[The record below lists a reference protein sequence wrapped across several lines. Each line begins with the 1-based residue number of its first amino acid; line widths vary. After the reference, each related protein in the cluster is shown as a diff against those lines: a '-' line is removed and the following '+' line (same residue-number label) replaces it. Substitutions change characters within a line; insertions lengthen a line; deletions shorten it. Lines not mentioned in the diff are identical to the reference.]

1 MLLHGQPGSAADW
14 QQLAGRLP
22 GPLDVVA
29 LDRPGY
35 GTSQQPAGGFGYGAR
50 AVLAELDARGIGRA
64 VLVGH
69 SYGGGVALSVA
80 QLAPGRVEALV
91 LLASVGPACLTGWD
105 RLMAAPVTGEVCALT
120 AWWLTPWV
128 ARARL
133 AAITRRRGRPIT
145 ADEHVNW
152 HIWGHAHHDHGPL
165 WRSFLTEQR
174 ALVQELGSLTAS
186 LADVTQPVLLIADPD
201 DTLIPVSTTHQL
213 AAALPDARVQLLSGI
228 GHHLPRRGAA
238 QTAAAITG
246 FLTSLDSSRTSLT
259 GAGTR
264 PRHQAPAPGPAAWP
278 SLQHGRGLIA
288 PMMGEAEG
296 VSMVSETPAARLA
309 VLIDADN
316 AQPAM
321 IEELL
326 AEVAKYGTAHVKR
339 AFGDWTGTS
348 LKGWKDQ
355 LLAQSI
361 QPIQQF
367 AYTRGK
373 NATDA
378 AMVIDAMDL
387 LYSGRFDGF
396 CIVSSDSDFTRLA
409 ARIRESGLTVYGFGE
424 RKTPKPFVAACDKFI
439 YIENLSYAEAATEAA
454 DEAGKPVPRPSA
466 AQLKADTALIN
477 QLRNAVEAASDDDGW
492 ATLASVGHI
501 ITNQSPDFDSRTYGY
516 AKLSDLMTATTLFEM
531 DRRSPGDGKPGII
544 YVRAKRRHRSPARPA
559 QASAGARPPAGHT

>member
-1 MLLHGQPGSAADW
+1 MRSCCCTASRVRPQTGSSS
-14 QQLAGRLP
+14 LACCPARC
-22 GPLDVVA
+22 DVVA

-105 RLMAAPVTGEVCALT
+105 RLLAAPVTGEVCALT

-133 AAITRRRGRPIT
+133 AAITRRLGRPLT

-246 FLTSLDSSRTSLT
+246 FLTSLDSL
-259 GAGTR
+259 
-264 PRHQAPAPGPAAWP
+264 PAPA
-278 SLQHGRGLIA
+278 
-288 PMMGEAEG
+288 
-296 VSMVSETPAARLA
+296 
-309 VLIDADN
+309 
-316 AQPAM
+316 
-321 IEELL
+321 
-326 AEVAKYGTAHVKR
+326 
-339 AFGDWTGTS
+339 
-348 LKGWKDQ
+348 
-355 LLAQSI
+355 
-361 QPIQQF
+361 
-367 AYTRGK
+367 
-373 NATDA
+373 
-378 AMVIDAMDL
+378 
-387 LYSGRFDGF
+387 
-396 CIVSSDSDFTRLA
+396 
-409 ARIRESGLTVYGFGE
+409 
-424 RKTPKPFVAACDKFI
+424 
-439 YIENLSYAEAATEAA
+439 
-454 DEAGKPVPRPSA
+454 
-466 AQLKADTALIN
+466 
-477 QLRNAVEAASDDDGW
+477 
-492 ATLASVGHI
+492 
-501 ITNQSPDFDSRTYGY
+501 
-516 AKLSDLMTATTLFEM
+516 
-531 DRRSPGDGKPGII
+531 
-544 YVRAKRRHRSPARPA
+544 
-559 QASAGARPPAGHT
+559 

>member
-1 MLLHGQPGSAADW
+1 MPHISLNSAEPGIRGLLRYRPETGRPLSELAEVLLRGPGTLTRGERELIAAYVSGLNDCQYCSASHSACAAAQLPEGMALVDQVRADASGAPVSGKLKALLAIAAAVQRGGLQVTDEHIARARAAGATDLEIHDTVLIAAAFCMMNRYVERAGHHRPGGPRPVRGRRAAPHQGGLPAAARRLSSLDVDRHEVVLLHGQPGSAADW

-105 RLMAAPVTGEVCALT
+105 RLLAAPVTGEVCALT

-133 AAITRRRGRPIT
+133 AAITRRRGRPLT

-246 FLTSLDSSRTSLT
+246 FLTSLDS
-259 GAGTR
+259 R
-264 PRHQAPAPGPAAWP
+264 PAPA
-278 SLQHGRGLIA
+278 
-288 PMMGEAEG
+288 
-296 VSMVSETPAARLA
+296 
-309 VLIDADN
+309 
-316 AQPAM
+316 
-321 IEELL
+321 
-326 AEVAKYGTAHVKR
+326 
-339 AFGDWTGTS
+339 
-348 LKGWKDQ
+348 
-355 LLAQSI
+355 
-361 QPIQQF
+361 
-367 AYTRGK
+367 
-373 NATDA
+373 
-378 AMVIDAMDL
+378 
-387 LYSGRFDGF
+387 
-396 CIVSSDSDFTRLA
+396 
-409 ARIRESGLTVYGFGE
+409 
-424 RKTPKPFVAACDKFI
+424 
-439 YIENLSYAEAATEAA
+439 
-454 DEAGKPVPRPSA
+454 
-466 AQLKADTALIN
+466 
-477 QLRNAVEAASDDDGW
+477 
-492 ATLASVGHI
+492 
-501 ITNQSPDFDSRTYGY
+501 
-516 AKLSDLMTATTLFEM
+516 
-531 DRRSPGDGKPGII
+531 
-544 YVRAKRRHRSPARPA
+544 
-559 QASAGARPPAGHT
+559 